1 MKKIVMML
9 TMPIFWAMATC
20 IMAGCGSKTGK
31 AVSDTD
37 SLAVDSINGSV
48 VDKHSEAYIRQRID
62 TIYKFVGKI
71 TYDADGNRD
80 YNYSPF
86 GDLVGDCS
94 ISHSLAS
101 KGYDG
106 PIRLRKGYF
115 YYRGVR

>member
-1 MKKIVMML
+1 MSKKILLFSLV
-9 TMPIFWAMATC
+9 A
-20 IMAGCGSKTGK
+20 IMFVACGSKTGK
-31 AVSDTD
+31 AVSDAD

-86 GDLVGDCS
+86 G
-94 ISHSLAS
+94 
-101 KGYDG
+101 
-106 PIRLRKGYF
+106 YF